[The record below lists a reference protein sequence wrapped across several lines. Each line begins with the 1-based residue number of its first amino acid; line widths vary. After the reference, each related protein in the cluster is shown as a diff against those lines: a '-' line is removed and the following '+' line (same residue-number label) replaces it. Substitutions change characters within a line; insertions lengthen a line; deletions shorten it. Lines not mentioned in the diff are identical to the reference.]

1 MKMILVL
8 LFLSDFWLGILNLKN
23 AKNLKQKI
31 SEELMPIAWHPKRRW
46 NFCMSEDEKKE
57 VEPIFTE

>member
-1 MKMILVL
+1 MKTILVL
-8 LFLSDFWLGILNLKN
+8 LFLSDFWLGILDLKN